1 MEFVGGSYRV
11 EKPALAASELPATTA
26 TALHFAGGNEGGSAV
41 LDVAWNATL
50 PLGAYTSSGQK
61 MGEKP
66 FQKRIVFFGEA
77 FVSRDIGID
86 GTGGRIEG

>member
-1 MEFVGGSYRV
+1 
-11 EKPALAASELPATTA
+11 
-26 TALHFAGGNEGGSAV
+26 
-41 LDVAWNATL
+41 
-50 PLGAYTSSGQK
+50 